1 MPKPKGYPLIR
12 MAALLAILGVA
23 ACSRQGAEAPRGGI
37 DTRPSQVKLRRT
49 VEFHEVGHQ
58 RIIAAEESIGSIE
71 AERQTE
77 IPAGVEGV
85 LEDMLVREGQH
96 VDPGTV
102 VARIDQEM
110 YKSALD
116 TALAAEKRSEA
127 ALRKAEAAEG
137 KAIASQKRAES
148 RHSLAE
154 RMVLIGDRAAS
165 SIEER
170 EQRRS
175 DVVVAKADLAA
186 AAAELVAVRAET
198 RAMAADLEAATAAR
212 IRAELNWRK
221 SRVRPRF
228 SGQIN
233 QRKRNV
239 GEYVKP
245 DTVILTMADLT
256 RLRVTGHIPEKSAR
270 FLREARDK
278 AELGERTAQ
287 AGACLTGLWCGLG
300 ALMSAEEVYRVR
312 DLTEAASSAALFLGS
327 LEGGLGAIAARQA
340 GALGSGYQVRFTLPG
355 LEGPRFHGRVFFIS
369 DVANPDTRMFECKAE
384 LPPQPF
390 IEKVRPGMT
399 ARLSFPLRGSELT
412 VVIPEEAVRATER
425 GFVVYR
431 PVARKLADGTT
442 EWVAQEVADLHLGRR
457 QPGFVE
463 VVKGLAPGDI
473 IVRKGAEA
481 LENRT
486 PIDVPPELARRALAA
501 GAH

>member
-1 MPKPKGYPLIR
+1 MTKSDGYYLPRLAMLLAALGITACSKHGADAPKGGSDIK
-12 MAALLAILGVA
+12 
-23 ACSRQGAEAPRGGI
+23 
-37 DTRPSQVKLRRT
+37 PSQVKLKRS
-49 VEFHEVGHQ
+49 VELHQVGYQ

-96 VDPGTV
+96 VDTQTI
-102 VARIDQEM
+102 VARIDQDL
-110 YKSALD
+110 YKSSLD
-116 TALAAEKRSEA
+116 TAIASEKRAAA
-127 ALRKAEAAEG
+127 ALKKAEAAEG
-137 KAIASQKRAES
+137 KALASQKRAES
-148 RHSLAE
+148 RYSLAE
-154 RMVLIGDRAAS
+154 RMVVISDRAAG

-175 DVVVAKADLAA
+175 DVMVAQADLNA
-186 AAAELVAVRAET
+186 AAAEVVAVRAES
-198 RAMAADLEAATAAR
+198 RAMVAELDAASAAR

-221 SRVRPRF
+221 SQVRPRF

-233 QRKRNV
+233 QRRKNV

-256 RLRVTGHIPEKSAR
+256 RLRVTGHVPEKSAR

-278 AELGERTAQ
+278 AEMGERTSQ
-287 AGACLTGLWCGLG
+287 AGACLAGLWNGLG
-300 ALMSAEEVYRVR
+300 ALLVAEEVYRVR
-312 DLTEAASSAALFLGS
+312 DLAEAASCAALFLGS
-327 LEGGLGAIAARQA
+327 SEAGMAAISARQA

-355 LEGPRFHGRVFFIS
+355 LEGPRFHARIFFIS

-399 ARLSFPLRGSELT
+399 ARLSFPLPGSDST

-425 GFVVYR
+425 GFVVFR
-431 PVARKLADGTT
+431 PVQVKMSGGST
-442 EWVAQEVADLHLGRR
+442 EWVAQEVSDLQLGRR

-463 VVKGLAPGDI
+463 VVRGLAPGEF

-486 PIDVPPELARRALAA
+486 PIDIPPELAKQILASRAP
-501 GAH
+501 